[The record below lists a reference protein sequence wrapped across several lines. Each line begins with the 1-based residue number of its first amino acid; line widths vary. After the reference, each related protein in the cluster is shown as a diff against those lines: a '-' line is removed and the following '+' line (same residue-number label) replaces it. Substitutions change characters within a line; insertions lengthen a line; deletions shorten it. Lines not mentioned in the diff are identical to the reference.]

1 MRVIVCDNYEQIS
14 ETAARIVAGQINLK
28 PDCVLGLATGS
39 TPIGLY
45 DKLAELNK
53 NGEVDFS
60 EVTSF
65 NLDEYYP
72 IKKDNPQSY
81 DYFMKEQLFSKVNI
95 NIENTYIP
103 NGEAKDAQAECENY
117 EKLIEEKGGIDLQIL
132 GIGKNGHIGFNEP
145 DECLITKT
153 HITDLT
159 QSTIDANSIFFDKAE
174 DMPAKALTMGIA
186 TILSSK
192 KIVLLANGAGKYEAV
207 SALMNDE
214 ITTNTPATML
224 KVHPDVVIICDKA
237 AYTGKAE

>member
-186 TILSSK
+186 TILASK